1 MGLVVTYRVRIREC
15 DARPRTGPSIGDCR
29 RGLCANIRIDR
40 FTLRRT
46 DVQTISCAGSTGRM
60 TRATRRAALAMLAA
74 SPLAATRLA
83 QAQDERT
90 AIRLLCGLAPGTG
103 NDLTARIVGERLSQ
117 VLNRPV
123 IVDNRPGAGQR
134 LALGELRRAAPDGR
148 TLALATTGPFV
159 IYPHIYSKLEYD
171 PFKDFTPIGAV
182 ASFDVAIASGPKT
195 NAKSMSELV
204 AAARANPENATFGS
218 PGNGSLSH
226 FVGIALGLA
235 SKIEFTHVPYKD
247 SGMLQ
252 IDLAAGRLPIVI
264 TGESTLI
271 EMTRSGRIRMLAVS
285 AAQRNALLP
294 EVPTLKESGI
304 NVSSATTVGI
314 FGPAGLP
321 ADLVRRLNAAISGAT
336 EAPDAR
342 DKLARIAFTPTHS
355 SAEALS
361 AEMASEYQRFATL
374 VKASGYVAE

>member
-1 MGLVVTYRVRIREC
+1 MIL
-15 DARPRTGPSIGDCR
+15 
-29 RGLCANIRIDR
+29 
-40 FTLRRT
+40 
-46 DVQTISCAGSTGRM
+46 
-60 TRATRRAALAMLAA
+60 LAV
-74 SPLAATRLA
+74 SPLAAPALDW
-83 QAQDERT
+83 AQDERT
-90 AIRLLCGLAPGTG
+90 PIRLLCGLAAGTG
-103 NDLTARIVGERLSQ
+103 NDLTARIVAERLSQ
-117 VLNRPV
+117 VLGRV
-123 IVDNRPGAGQR
+123 VTVDNRTGAGQR

-159 IYPHIYSKLEYD
+159 IYPHIYAKLEYD
-171 PFKDFTPIGAV
+171 PFRDFTPIAAV

-195 NAKSMSELV
+195 NAKSMRELV
-204 AAARANPENATFGS
+204 AAARADPENATFGS

-247 SGMLQ
+247 SGLLQ

-285 AAQRNALLP
+285 GAQRTAMLP

-314 FGPAGLP
+314 FGPAGMP
-321 ADLVRRLNAAISGAT
+321 TERVRRLNAAVVGAT
-336 EAPDAR
+336 ESDDAR
-342 DKLARIAFTPTHS
+342 EKLGRVAFAPTHS
-355 SAEALS
+355 TPEALT
-361 AEMASEYQRFATL
+361 AEIASEYQRFAAL